1 MTRYVVW
8 LLDKM
13 GMCCFIIS
21 IIPGL
26 IIYGIFILIIELFL
40 FVVNPEWNQ
49 PQKHNPE
56 LDRLMSS
63 DKFDPC

>member
-1 MTRYVVW
+1 MTKHVVW

-26 IIYGIFILIIELFL
+26 IFYGIFILLIELFL
-40 FVVNPEWNQ
+40 FITKPEWDQ
-49 PQKHNPE
+49 PQEQDPE
-56 LDRLMSS
+56 LDHLMSS